1 MRSAHRKQRKSGR
14 IIIKASNFPSL
25 SNGRNRSGS
34 SSRGTFLAASSAATT
49 TMIIIAAGEEEREL
63 DVKRFQQQ
71 QKKKQLPGGRK
82 RVAGSWG
89 VSKAGGEQVTRRQRQ
104 P

>member
-1 MRSAHRKQRKSGR
+1 
-14 IIIKASNFPSL
+14 
-25 SNGRNRSGS
+25 
-34 SSRGTFLAASSAATT
+34 
-49 TMIIIAAGEEEREL
+49 MIIIAAGEEEREL

-71 QKKKQLPGGRK
+71 QQKKQLPGGRK